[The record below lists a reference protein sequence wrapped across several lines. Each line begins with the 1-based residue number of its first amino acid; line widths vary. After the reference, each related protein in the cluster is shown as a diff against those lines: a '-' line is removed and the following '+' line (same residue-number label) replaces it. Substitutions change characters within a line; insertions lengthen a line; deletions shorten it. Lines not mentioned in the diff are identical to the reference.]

1 MVGFLPFLGDPL
13 RHPLRTG
20 HGHLPGAPR
29 VLDLVAA
36 GRGPARPKS
45 CGWIRKRIDSSG
57 RTLLIAFGVVAGAF
71 VLSTVLAERS
81 DVRIRHAAA
90 EIAENSA
97 PSIEHLSLM
106 RTDLRRITL
115 IGDDDLDA
123 ALEGSPRVDRRR
135 IDEALASL
143 EQDWA
148 RYHALPAFAGET
160 PLMASADRAKEDVA
174 AAITHMQ
181 SLDPATHDG
190 DEKIRE
196 VLEGELQPA
205 ANRLDAAALRLIDFN
220 AARGGDL
227 GTSIRRMGE
236 RSVTNA
242 IVLDALCLVLTVI
255 TAFLAWRLGRRYT
268 LLLEQRAEELEAFA
282 GRVAHDVVGP
292 LSAASLALDL
302 LARGTASP
310 ERAGRAIDAG
320 RAGLSRARLIADG
333 LLAFARAGA
342 QPDPGARADVAE
354 VVAAALKEIAADT
367 AERGITIAAEV
378 EGVDAVAC
386 NPGVLASLV
395 SNLLRN
401 AIKYAATAPAP
412 RIVVRACNIEDRGRG
427 ARPDRGRGQRPR
439 PAARARGPG
448 VRAVRAR
455 AEQRAARHR
464 SRPGDRQKDRRRAWR
479 RGLGPLGPGQPA
491 ARSPSSSR
499 PRRPRSARRARAR
512 TRNAGGEAHAQ

>member
-1 MVGFLPFLGDPL
+1 MRMD
-13 RHPLRTG
+13 
-20 HGHLPGAPR
+20 
-29 VLDLVAA
+29 
-36 GRGPARPKS
+36 
-45 CGWIRKRIDSSG
+45 RKRIDSSG

-97 PSIEHLSLM
+97 PSVEHLSLL

-123 ALEGSPRVDRRR
+123 ALEGSPRIDRRR

-148 RYHALPAFAGET
+148 RYHALPAFAGENA
-160 PLMASADRAKEDVA
+160 LMASAERAKEDVA
-174 AAITHMQ
+174 AAIMHIQ

-196 VLEGELQPA
+196 VLETELQPA

-220 AARGGDL
+220 ATRGGDL

-255 TAFLAWRLGRRYT
+255 AAFLAWRLGRRYT
-268 LLLEQRAEELEAFA
+268 LLLEQRADELEAFA

-342 QPDPGARADVAE
+342 QPEPGARADVAE
-354 VVAAALKEIAADT
+354 VVAAAVKEIAADT
-367 AERGITIAAEV
+367 AERGITLSAEV
-378 EGVDAVAC
+378 EGADAVAC

-401 AIKYAATAPAP
+401 AVKYAATAPAP
-412 RIVVRACNIEDRGRG
+412 RIVLRAFTIQDRAAARVRIEVEDNGPGLPPELGAQVFEPYVRGPNGGKPGIGLGLATVKKIAVAHGGEASVRSVPG
-427 ARPDRGRGQRPR
+427 AGCTFTVEL
-439 PAARARGPG
+439 PAAAPEVTAPG
-448 VRAVRAR
+448 
-455 AEQRAARHR
+455 
-464 SRPGDRQKDRRRAWR
+464 
-479 RGLGPLGPGQPA
+479 
-491 ARSPSSSR
+491 
-499 PRRPRSARRARAR
+499 RAR

>member
-1 MVGFLPFLGDPL
+1 MRMD
-13 RHPLRTG
+13 
-20 HGHLPGAPR
+20 
-29 VLDLVAA
+29 
-36 GRGPARPKS
+36 
-45 CGWIRKRIDSSG
+45 RKRIDSSG

-412 RIVVRACNIEDRGRG
+412 RIVVRACNIEDRAEGHVRIEVEDNGPGLPPELGAQVFEPYVRG
-427 ARPDRGRGQRPR
+427 PNGGQPGIGLGLATVRKIAVAHGGEASVRSVPGAGCTFTVEL
-439 PAARARGPG
+439 PAAAAEVSAPG
-448 VRAVRAR
+448 
-455 AEQRAARHR
+455 
-464 SRPGDRQKDRRRAWR
+464 
-479 RGLGPLGPGQPA
+479 
-491 ARSPSSSR
+491 
-499 PRRPRSARRARAR
+499 RAR
-512 TRNAGGEAHAQ
+512 TRNAGREAHAQ

>member
-1 MVGFLPFLGDPL
+1 MRMD
-13 RHPLRTG
+13 
-20 HGHLPGAPR
+20 
-29 VLDLVAA
+29 
-36 GRGPARPKS
+36 
-45 CGWIRKRIDSSG
+45 RKRIDSSG

-255 TAFLAWRLGRRYT
+255 TAFLAGRLGRRYT

-412 RIVVRACNIEDRGRG
+412 RIVVRACNIEDRAEGHVRIEVEDNGPGLPPELGAQVFEPYVRG
-427 ARPDRGRGQRPR
+427 PNGGQPGIGLGLATVRKIAVAHGGEASVRSVPGAGCTFTVEL
-439 PAARARGPG
+439 PAAAAEVSAPG
-448 VRAVRAR
+448 
-455 AEQRAARHR
+455 
-464 SRPGDRQKDRRRAWR
+464 
-479 RGLGPLGPGQPA
+479 
-491 ARSPSSSR
+491 
-499 PRRPRSARRARAR
+499 RAR
-512 TRNAGGEAHAQ
+512 TRNAGREAHAQ

>member
-1 MVGFLPFLGDPL
+1 MRMD
-13 RHPLRTG
+13 
-20 HGHLPGAPR
+20 
-29 VLDLVAA
+29 
-36 GRGPARPKS
+36 
-45 CGWIRKRIDSSG
+45 RKRIDSSG

-412 RIVVRACNIEDRGRG
+412 RIVVRACNIEDRAEGHVRIEVEDNGPGLPPELGAQVFEPYVRG
-427 ARPDRGRGQRPR
+427 PNGGQPGIGLGLATVRKIAVAHGGEASVRSVPGAGCTFTVEL
-439 PAARARGPG
+439 PAAAAEVSAPG
-448 VRAVRAR
+448 
-455 AEQRAARHR
+455 
-464 SRPGDRQKDRRRAWR
+464 
-479 RGLGPLGPGQPA
+479 
-491 ARSPSSSR
+491 
-499 PRRPRSARRARAR
+499 RAR

>member
-1 MVGFLPFLGDPL
+1 
-13 RHPLRTG
+13 
-20 HGHLPGAPR
+20 
-29 VLDLVAA
+29 
-36 GRGPARPKS
+36 
-45 CGWIRKRIDSSG
+45 
-57 RTLLIAFGVVAGAF
+57 GVVAGAF
-71 VLSTVLAERS
+71 ILSTVLAERS

-97 PSIEHLSLM
+97 PSVEHLSLL

-123 ALEGSPRVDRRR
+123 ALEGSPRIDRRR

-148 RYHALPAFAGET
+148 RYHALPVFPGEIA
-160 PLMASADRAKEDVA
+160 LMTAAERAKDDLTA
-174 AAITHMQ
+174 AVTHMQ
-181 SLDPATHDG
+181 ALDPGTHDG

-196 VLEGELQPA
+196 VLEDQLQPA

-227 GTSIRRMGE
+227 GTTIRRLGE

-242 IVLDALCLVLTVI
+242 IVLDAICLVLTVV
-255 TAFLAWRLGRRYT
+255 TALLAWRLGRRYT
-268 LLLEQRAEELEAFA
+268 LLLEQRADELEAFA

-320 RAGLSRARLIADG
+320 RAGLTRARLIADG
-333 LLAFARAGA
+333 LLTFARAGA
-342 QPDPGARADVAE
+342 QPEPGARAEVAE
-354 VVAAALKEIAADT
+354 VVAGALREIAADT
-367 AERGITIAAEV
+367 AERGITLVAEV
-378 EGVDAVAC
+378 EGAGAVAC

-401 AIKYAATAPAP
+401 AVKYGATAPAP
-412 RIVVRACNIEDRGRG
+412 RIVVRALAIEDRGRG
-427 ARPDRGRGQRPR
+427 RVRIEVEDNGPGLPSELGARVFEPYV
-439 PAARARGPG
+439 RGPNSG
-448 VRAVRAR
+448 
-455 AEQRAARHR
+455 QL
-464 SRPGDRQKDRRRAWR
+464 GI
-479 RGLGPLGPGQPA
+479 GLGLATVKRIAVAHGGEASVRSTPGTGCTFTVELPA
-491 ARSPSSSR
+491 MPAEVGAP
-499 PRRPRSARRARAR
+499 RRARAR
-512 TRNAGGEAHAQ
+512 DGGDAHVHSRPSG